1 MSQAMER
8 AGRVTRTTRKPG
20 ASENR
25 DGARGRL
32 MSLRADVARYAK
44 KMHDS
49 GLVRATQGNLSARD
63 PKSGLIYVTPSGA
76 EYDSLGAED
85 IVVVTGDGEIS
96 RRELETQRGSPR
108 APRGLPASRGRELC
122 HAHPF
127 HLRDRVRRSLS
138 PLPDDPRRVGVLSG
152 RRGPYR
158 ALPGVRHIGVRESW
172 LRAILAPGQR
182 SSGATTARW
191 WRRVR
196 SRWRIRSRMRLRIAR
211 VSTGWPARLASH
223 ARSPRMRFSGCMP
236 HGSPVMASVRSIR
249 RTNRSQRYVA
259 PMRE

>member
-25 DGARGRL
+25 DGARDRL

-85 IVVVTGDGEIS
+85 IVVVTGDGELVEGS
-96 RRELETQRGSPR
+96 WKPSVEVPAHLAVYRRR
-108 APRGLPASRGRELC
+108 ADVNCIMHTHSIYATV
-122 HAHPF
+122 F
-127 HLRDRVRRSLS
+127 
-138 PLPDDPRRVGVLSG
+138 GVLYRPFPMILAESAYCLGGEVPIAPYQESG
-152 RRGPYR
+152 TSEFGELAASYLGSGSAVIWGNHGAMVAGRTVALAYSIAHALEDSARVYWLASQVGQPR
-158 ALPGVRHIGVRESW
+158 ALPEDEVLRLHASW
-172 LRAILAPGQR
+172 LASYGQR
-182 SSGATTARW
+182 P
-191 WRRVR
+191 
-196 SRWRIRSRMRLRIAR
+196 LN
-211 VSTGWPARLASH
+211 
-223 ARSPRMRFSGCMP
+223 SPDEP
-236 HGSPVMASVRSIR
+236 
-249 RTNRSQRYVA
+249 
-259 PMRE
+259 